1 MDKLLF
7 GVLMTV
13 IWWMLHALQLDE
25 ERAMGMLYE
34 AKRAVNRAAHA
45 AAQQVDRDKLE
56 MGILSVDPE
65 RARETADLYLQV
77 NLRLDDDFRPLPHSP
92 LREPPT
98 VRVLDIIN
106 EDCVFPYTYE
116 NPEYDYR
123 VTLHRPGVVL
133 VVRVPFPRL
142 FGVLGPVV
150 WDVKGVAE
158 LVHD

>member
-13 IWWMLHALQLDE
+13 VWWMLHALQLDE

-45 AAQQVDRDKLE
+45 AAQQTDRGKLE
-56 MGILSVDPE
+56 MGILSIDPE
-65 RARETADLYLQV
+65 RARETAALYLQA

-98 VRVLDIIN
+98 VQVLEIVN
-106 EDCVFPYTYE
+106 EDHVFPYTYE
-116 NPEYDYR
+116 NPEYDCR
-123 VTLHRPGVVL
+123 VTLRRPGVVL
-133 VVRVPFPRL
+133 VVRVPFPR
-142 FGVLGPVV
+142 FYGVLGPVV